1 MPKMKTRRG
10 ATKRMKVTGSGK
22 IKRAKAFRRHN
33 MTKTNHRRKKQ
44 NRGIHLVAKSD
55 QKPMKLLLPYD

>member
-10 ATKRMKVTGSGK
+10 AKKRMKVTGTGK

-33 MTKTNHRRKKQ
+33 MTKTNHGRKKQ
-44 NRGIHLVAKSD
+44 TRGTYLVAKSD

>member
-10 ATKRMKVTGSGK
+10 AAKRMKVTGSGK

-33 MTKTNHRRKKQ
+33 MTKTNHSRKKQ
-44 NRGIHLVAKSD
+44 NGGTYLVAKSD